1 MERPAGIV
9 AIAVVFLTAAAY
21 LAALAAVRLADPGA
35 VPLSLAAPLLQGLEI
50 AGPYMFLVGAA
61 IAATVGWGLL
71 RFSNLARRAA
81 IVIAVVGI
89 VFLIPEVSAETGDF
103 SLRFLYAALAVIT
116 RVIIVWY
123 LWQSWT
129 AEKFMRKS

>member
-1 MERPAGIV
+1 M
-9 AIAVVFLTAAAY
+9 
-21 LAALAAVRLADPGA
+21 AALAAVRLADPGA

-61 IAATVGWGLL
+61 IGASVGWGLL
-71 RFSNLARRAA
+71 RLNNLARRVA

-129 AEKFMRKS
+129 AEKFLRKS